1 MSLEATMAKKTR
13 EGPEPGKEK
22 FTVYLTREQRLA
34 LLRQALDESEATGE
48 RVSATQIVERL
59 ITQYLARKGAQHG
72 H

>member
-1 MSLEATMAKKTR
+1 MATKTR
-13 EGPEPGKEK
+13 EKPESAKEK

-34 LLRQALDESEATGE
+34 LLRQAIDESEATGE

-59 ITQYLARKGAQHG
+59 IAQYLTRKGAQHG

>member
-1 MSLEATMAKKTR
+1 MEAPMTVRAR
-13 EGPEPGKEK
+13 EKPESGKEK

-34 LLRQALDESEATGE
+34 LLRQAIDESEATGE

-59 ITQYLARKGAQHG
+59 ISQYLVRKGAQHG

>member
-1 MSLEATMAKKTR
+1 MTARAR
-13 EGPEPGKEK
+13 EKPESGKEK

-34 LLRQALDESEATGE
+34 LLRQAIDESEATGE

-59 ITQYLARKGAQHG
+59 ISQYLVRKGAHHG